1 MPNIPAACQP
11 LAVSIAADELEDAT
25 LARQAR
31 QQTGALAWATLAQLG
46 SLRAATTAKR
56 VTLDAC
62 LITATAAV
70 PGALV
75 VIDARPSP
83 LDETRTVALW
93 DLDHP
98 DAPAEESAVVGG
110 GFGLPGP
117 VPQRVALSVV
127 STPRPPSA
135 VPAWPGCD
143 FRSGVLDQQNALPPH
158 VELLLLPAT
167 RVDAATLREWGA
179 GVSTPA
185 ERIDG
190 PVTLD
195 IAISGIDVTPR
206 AGMIAVVVHAT
217 VGATQPDVGPLPGAP
232 ASIAL
237 AASLELT
244 PETGPESDGTLRVRV
259 STSPPVSV
267 IDGGA
272 FGAMAA
278 VLLPLVVGFVSGRV
292 TTVLAGWL
300 NDRIPGLV
308 ARAVALQEFPD
319 GCRVSVRS
327 IESTESGLVAQAVVG
342 TLGNALSTFVPQNI
356 APA

>member
-1 MPNIPAACQP
+1 MKERDRAALSPSAVASALHCANPCANRAGGPYIGVMPNIPAACQP
-11 LAVSIAADELEDAT
+11 LAVSITADEQEDAT

-98 DAPAEESAVVGG
+98 DAPAQESAVVGG

-158 VELLLLPAT
+158 IELLLLPAA
-167 RVDAATLREWGA
+167 RVDATTLREWGA
-179 GVSTPA
+179 SVSTPA

-206 AGMIAVVVHAT
+206 AGKIAVVVHAT

-237 AASLELT
+237 AVMHSC
-244 PETGPESDGTLRVRV
+244 G
-259 STSPPVSV
+259 
-267 IDGGA
+267 
-272 FGAMAA
+272 
-278 VLLPLVVGFVSGRV
+278 
-292 TTVLAGWL
+292 
-300 NDRIPGLV
+300 
-308 ARAVALQEFPD
+308 
-319 GCRVSVRS
+319 
-327 IESTESGLVAQAVVG
+327 
-342 TLGNALSTFVPQNI
+342 
-356 APA
+356 